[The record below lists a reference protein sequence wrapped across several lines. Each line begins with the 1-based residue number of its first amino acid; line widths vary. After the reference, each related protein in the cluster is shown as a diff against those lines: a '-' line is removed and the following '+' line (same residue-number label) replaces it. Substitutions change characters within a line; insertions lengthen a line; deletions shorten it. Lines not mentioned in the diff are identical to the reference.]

1 MSSGRPDRVRP
12 PAVAG
17 TFYPA
22 DPVELEA
29 MVRADLAVAEACRP
43 ADDDQRPPHALVVP
57 HAGYV
62 YSGPV
67 AATAYARILARRG
80 EVTRVVLLGPNHRV
94 PLRAMALPDVD
105 AFATPLGLVPVD
117 TEAFRDL
124 GALHDVVVDDRPH
137 AGEHSLEVHLP
148 FLQVALGEGWS
159 VVPVVVG
166 RVGAEAVAALL
177 DRLWGGPETLVVI
190 STDLSHFH
198 DDATAHTLDA
208 ATAADVVARRW
219 REVEPDRA
227 CGAFPLRGLLVE
239 AERRHLP
246 IELLDLRTSAD
257 TAGDPRRVVGYG
269 AFTVG

>member
-1 MSSGRPDRVRP
+1 MTAGAGPRVRP
-12 PAVAG
+12 AAVAG
-17 TFYPA
+17 MFYPA

-29 MVRADLAVAEACRP
+29 MVRAELADAVARHLGSDDRP
-43 ADDDQRPPHALVVP
+43 APHALIVP

-67 AATAYARILARRG
+67 AATAYARILSRRD

-105 AFATPLGLVPVD
+105 AFTTPLGTVPLD
-117 TEAFRDL
+117 ASACHDIESMS
-124 GALHDVVVDDRPH
+124 DVVVDDRPH
-137 AGEHSLEVHLP
+137 AQEHSLEVHLP

-159 VVPVVVG
+159 LVPVVVG
-166 RVGAEAVAALL
+166 QAPADSVAAIL

-198 DDATAHTLDA
+198 DDTTAHLLDA
-208 ATAADVVARRW
+208 ATAADVVARHW
-219 REVEPDRA
+219 RSVEPDRA

-239 AERRHLP
+239 AERRQLP

-257 TAGDPRRVVGYG
+257 TAGDPGRVVGYG
-269 AFTVG
+269 AFSVG